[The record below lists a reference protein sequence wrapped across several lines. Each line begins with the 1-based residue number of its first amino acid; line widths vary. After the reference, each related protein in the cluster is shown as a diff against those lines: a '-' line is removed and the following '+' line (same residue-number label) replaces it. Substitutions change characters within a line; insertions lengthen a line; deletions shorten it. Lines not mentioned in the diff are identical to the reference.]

1 MLYQVLSR
9 MIIRGDTEGLRDK
22 IDVFYAMGRVTE
34 EQYTELCGML
44 TQKA

>member
-22 IDVFYAMGRVTE
+22 IDVFYAMGRLTE
-34 EQYTELCGML
+34 AQYTELCGML
-44 TQKA
+44 TQEA